1 MANAGNRRR
10 ILNNEE
16 KLELGRMY
24 VHMADSSEIQSDY
37 TGAANLYRMSEMIFS
52 ELMEQGNMEAKGEYL
67 HTMFR
72 LAVLPQTSVEQKIDY
87 LEKAGK
93 LAAELERETDDIEFE
108 IAGDSIRSEL
118 EMTYLEL
125 NARVVSQRMK

>member
-1 MANAGNRRR
+1 MANAGNRKR
-10 ILNNEE
+10 IMNDKE

-24 VHMADSSEIQSDY
+24 IHMADSSESQSDY
-37 TGAANLYRMSEMIFS
+37 TGAANLYRMSETIFR
-52 ELMEQGNMEAKGEYL
+52 ELMEKGLIEAKSEYL
-67 HTMFR
+67 HTLFR
-72 LAVLPQTSVEQKIDY
+72 LAVLPQTSMEKKIDY

-93 LAAELERETDDIEFE
+93 LAAELECETDDIEFE

-125 NARVVSQRMK
+125 NAKVVSQRTK